1 MSSREGSDEELLF
14 DGRENIRPQ
23 VLALNV
29 ETQNDRFSLK
39 NDQIAPTIA
48 TWRSNLAASSQR
60 RNLLFAAYGSDIY
73 VWVPTGPF
81 QLLGTDPEMIIRP
94 VMENPVAS
102 GYIDRS
108 NPHTINNI
116 LVDDLG
122 RDEILLLVTDS
133 GNVCAYHVESIYS
146 AVTRCASR
154 GDKRPFDG
162 SEVTPFFVE
171 NVGMS
176 AWGLATH
183 KYARLIAVSANTG
196 QITIFAFALVDSTL
210 ADDKNGPQSSSDQ
223 DLGHLDRTWV
233 HIHSLKQ
240 FRELRELMPVNHRSR
255 NLRLTYRGHFDNI
268 PSISFANFDLDPN
281 GEWMVS
287 TDISNRVIVWRVW
300 DSLYPNQV
308 YYPGHPENNP
318 PQRGWTVL
326 PLDPRTFKRHQS
338 REEACGCEPKFDIIG
353 ERTIL
358 DLSRA
363 VEEINDAS
371 QVFIFGDSEPRF
383 PEDYTLPNEIFSE
396 NPHIGQDPRT
406 SEQSNTE
413 NGAAR
418 HDNSDTDADSEDEA
432 KLPHA
437 IRDNS
442 RLSGLFEDDNEHYRI
457 APHLHYSCVNDQ
469 LSDSGFDLLK
479 DQAVHPRSPSFFPV
493 IHFSEHH
500 ISLASYPLDS
510 EYHLLCKNPL
520 AQRSSPS
527 IDIHSAC
534 DRFNMVKYIPEVGIV
549 VAASQKGRVAIIS
562 LTWQQEIGF
571 AFRVDW
577 IVPFLTQEFHNQRPV
592 IPLLGLAVS
601 PMPGF
606 ENPPDVPCVPQ
617 GIDPAD
623 WLSFNYRSLDAN
635 EDDEVPSQPSSSSTS
650 DHQKSDLVSRPNP
663 TDQSMSSSDSG
674 PESESESVS
683 ESEPGP
689 GSEADKSSEDISIS
703 DHFSHEH
710 TLPELHAQ
718 ASSGYRPDEPW
729 HGSHP
734 SRHYRLLLLYADHTV
749 MSYEF
754 WHDWN
759 G

>member
-1 MSSREGSDEELLF
+1 MSSHEGSDEELLF

-29 ETQNDRFSLK
+29 ETQNDR
-39 NDQIAPTIA
+39 
-48 TWRSNLAASSQR
+48 R

-81 QLLGTDPEMIIRP
+81 QLLGTNPEMIIHP
-94 VMENPVAS
+94 VMENPGAD

-122 RDEILLLVTDS
+122 RDEILLLGTDS
-133 GNVCAYHVESIYS
+133 GNICAYHVEAIYS

-196 QITIFAFALVDSTL
+196 QITIFAFALVDSTSV
-210 ADDKNGPQSSSDQ
+210 DDINGLQSSSNQ
-223 DLGHLDRTWV
+223 DLDQLDRTWV

-268 PSISFANFDLDPN
+268 PSVSFANFDLDPN

-338 REEACGCEPKFDIIG
+338 REEACGCEAGSGIIG
-353 ERTIL
+353 ARTIL
-358 DLSRA
+358 DVSRA
-363 VEEINDAS
+363 IEEINDAS
-371 QVFIFGDSEPRF
+371 QVFILGDGELKV
-383 PEDYTLPNEIFSE
+383 PEDYTLPDEIFSE
-396 NPHIGQDPRT
+396 NLSIGQDPKKLAQR
-406 SEQSNTE
+406 STE

-418 HDNSDTDADSEDEA
+418 HDTLDSDEDSEDEA
-432 KLPHA
+432 ESPHA

-457 APHLHYSCVNDQ
+457 APYLHYSCANDQ
-469 LSDSGFDLLK
+469 LSDSGVELLRT
-479 DQAVHPRSPSFFPV
+479 QSVHPRSPSFYPV

-500 ISLASYPLDS
+500 ISLAPYPLDS
-510 EYHLLCKNPL
+510 EYQLLCKNPL
-520 AQRSSPS
+520 VQRASPS

-562 LTWQQEIGF
+562 LTWQEEVGF

-577 IVPFLTQEFHNQRPV
+577 IVPFLTQEFHNKRPL

-606 ENPPDVPCVPQ
+606 ENPPDVPYIPQ

-623 WLSFNYRSLDAN
+623 WLSFNYRSLDAD
-635 EDDEVPSQPSSSSTS
+635 EDDEIPSHPSSSGTS
-650 DHQKSDLVSRPNP
+650 HHQDSYPASFPIA
-663 TDQSMSSSDSG
+663 TDQSMSSSSSG
-674 PESESESVS
+674 SESESES
-683 ESEPGP
+683 ESEPEP
-689 GSEADKSSEDISIS
+689 EPAADKLSEDMSIS
-703 DHFSHEH
+703 DRVSHEH

-759 G
+759 N

>member
-1 MSSREGSDEELLF
+1 MNAD
-14 DGRENIRPQ
+14 
-23 VLALNV
+23 
-29 ETQNDRFSLK
+29 ETQRK
-39 NDQIAPTIA
+39 EDQIAPTIA

-73 VWVPTGPF
+73 VWIPTGPF

-94 VMENPVAS
+94 VMDDPVAS

-133 GNVCAYHVESIYS
+133 GNVCAYHVEAIHS
-146 AVTRCASR
+146 AVTRCISR

-162 SEVTPFFVE
+162 AEVTPFLTE

-196 QITIFAFALVDSTL
+196 QITIFAFALVDSTSV
-210 ADDKNGPQSSSDQ
+210 DDKNGLQSSSNQ
-223 DLGHLDRTWV
+223 DLDHLDRTWV

-338 REEACGCEPKFDIIG
+338 KEEACGCEPRSEIIG
-353 ERTIL
+353 DRTIL
-358 DLSRA
+358 DVSKA
-363 VEEINDAS
+363 IEEINDAS
-371 QVFIFGDSEPRF
+371 QVFVFGDGEPKT
-383 PEDYTLPNEIFSE
+383 PEDYTLPDEIFSE
-396 NPHIGQDPRT
+396 NPFIGQDPKYL
-406 SEQSNTE
+406 EQSNTE
-413 NGAAR
+413 DGAVR
-418 HDNSDTDADSEDEA
+418 HDTSDPYADSEDEPG
-432 KLPHA
+432 LSHA

-457 APHLHYSCVNDQ
+457 APHLHYSCANDQ
-469 LSDSGFDLLK
+469 LSDSGSNILK
-479 DQAVHPRSPSFFPV
+479 EQPVHPRFPSFFPV

-577 IVPFLTQEFHNQRPV
+577 IVPFLTQEFRSQRPV

-606 ENPPDVPCVPQ
+606 EIPQDVPCIPQ

-623 WLSFNYRSLDAN
+623 WLSFNYRSLDPD
-635 EDDEVPSQPSSSSTS
+635 EDDEAPSYPLSSNPSY
-650 DHQKSDLVSRPNP
+650 HQEPYPASCPKP
-663 TDQSMSSSDSG
+663 TDQSMSRSGSG
-674 PESESESVS
+674 PESEAEPELES
-683 ESEPGP
+683 ESE
-689 GSEADKSSEDISIS
+689 ESSEDISIS
-703 DHFSHEH
+703 GRVNYEH

-718 ASSGYRPDEPW
+718 ASLGYRPDEPW
-729 HGSHP
+729 HGSHA
-734 SRHYRLLLLYADHTV
+734 SRHYRVLLLYADHTV

-759 G
+759 N